1 MSAVLKKG
9 SQGPEVVELKRLLE
23 VWGKTHPLPKPLA
36 KTPVFGEATVID
48 VKAFQESA
56 GLTGDGKVGDLTR
69 LLLLFEVVE
78 VGESILEVSLV
89 HDARWAAEREP
100 CALDT
105 IPQGSAQALRHG
117 AGENVAQTRDPDP
130 AVGGEPGEARRVV
143 Q

>member
-56 GLTGDGKVGDLTR
+56 GLTGDGKVGDLTWGAPPSSPA
-69 LLLLFEVVE
+69 E
-78 VGESILEVSLV
+78 ESS
-89 HDARWAAEREP
+89 
-100 CALDT
+100 
-105 IPQGSAQALRHG
+105 S
-117 AGENVAQTRDPDP
+117 
-130 AVGGEPGEARRVV
+130 RRFRPRSSTP
-143 Q
+143 